1 MARKAGA
8 FYMIDKVSPKRFEGW
23 PLDSMSINKE
33 TGRYFVDGSDTES
46 KENIIYGEYEKE
58 IVWFLKSSLEI

>member
-1 MARKAGA
+1 
-8 FYMIDKVSPKRFEGW
+8 
-23 PLDSMSINKE
+23 MSINKE